1 MRARAK
7 VFFLFAW
14 GCALQF
20 SFGEIR
26 QRKRKDPIIIAS
38 TMSGSNGWTTV
49 TKNLRRSRKDGPEP
63 QAPVAVDDA
72 LPTLDARKAWPT
84 PQQGATGTVDVNKTA
99 ERKSAERRPSD
110 ASDDSVPELLED
122 GTSEDSSGDETEPR
136 MPLQAKKPSKPILS
150 AWK

>member
-1 MRARAK
+1 MD
-7 VFFLFAW
+7 
-14 GCALQF
+14 
-20 SFGEIR
+20 E
-26 QRKRKDPIIIAS
+26 
-38 TMSGSNGWTTV
+38 SNGWTTV
-49 TKNLRRSRKDGPEP
+49 TILRRSRKDGPVP
-63 QAPVAVDDA
+63 QGPVAVDDA
-72 LPTLDARKAWPT
+72 LPPLDVRETWPT
-84 PQQGATGTVDVNKTA
+84 PQQGATKTVEVDQNA

>member
-1 MRARAK
+1 
-7 VFFLFAW
+7 
-14 GCALQF
+14 
-20 SFGEIR
+20 
-26 QRKRKDPIIIAS
+26 
-38 TMSGSNGWTTV
+38 MSGSNDWTVV
-49 TKNLRRSRKDGPEP
+49 TNLRRSRKDGPAP

-72 LPTLDARKAWPT
+72 LPPLEVRKAWPT

>member
-1 MRARAK
+1 
-7 VFFLFAW
+7 
-14 GCALQF
+14 
-20 SFGEIR
+20 
-26 QRKRKDPIIIAS
+26 
-38 TMSGSNGWTTV
+38 MSGSNGWTTV

-72 LPTLDARKAWPT
+72 LPTLEERDAWPT
-84 PQQGATGTVDVNKTA
+84 PQQGATKTVEVDQTA

-122 GTSEDSSGDETEPR
+122 GTYEDSSGDETEPR
-136 MPLQAKKPSKPILS
+136 IPLQAKKPSKPILS